1 VREYGAWS
9 TADGVAT
16 LLTRVSCACVRAAG
30 QSCADELVATETLH
44 VLCRNVTT
52 GAGGFALKVS
62 AVPLCVAV
70 FTPAVMRQLPLL

>member
-1 VREYGAWS
+1 
-9 TADGVAT
+9 
-16 LLTRVSCACVRAAG
+16 
-30 QSCADELVATETLH
+30 VATETLH